1 MVWLVIGQ
9 IEGLSLQPLE
19 TFGGPSTEV
28 AILIDVSG
36 SMIKLDPEGLAREGS
51 KMVNDIADILQAPV
65 KVNVIFYGEKSRVI
79 ALGLNPAE
87 VKKILTDSLKSV
99 KPEKYSDLRSALI
112 LAKDILK
119 KRSDK
124 RQAFVI
130 ILTDGRLKED
140 DIPPGEDINNYLAT
154 LSSMASDFK
163 DNNWNI
169 FAFTTQEPVQSII
182 DLANFSGGAYEKLD
196 NLSELSSR
204 FINLIEG
211 KILRFRVDVKPN
223 SLIELPVEEGVA
235 EIGLVI
241 GFNPKERHYLKI
253 YDPSGKEVKGKR
265 KEGIGYIIATVE
277 NPMPGVWKFEI
288 SKGATILLSMAIPK
302 IISPSGEHPYTE
314 PINVKL
320 RLDPILPKHPD
331 WKNFSAK
338 IYVEYPSGKQE
349 VYDLYDDGQNGDEN
363 PGDGV
368 FGRNIGKFA
377 EGEYVFTAV
386 VSHKPT
392 NAEIRIKK
400 RVKLVYIPIPKI
412 NIEGPWILSRPLK
425 MSIGI
430 SNRSGKVFT
439 EESYTLRVV
448 DPKGNTEN
456 INLQRDNFGQWF
468 GYYEKTFYP
477 GKYKVVGIANVVVRD
492 SDRVSRFSNLT
503 VEDTFTLCV
512 DFYKSKI
519 PSFLFFGQMPGRTY
533 THKLTLLNYCD
544 TDIRIRFSYL
554 RSVFSDTLKDKT
566 IPEFQRPQFEKVEPV
581 EIPPSKG
588 QPTAAYVNV
597 KWIIPKEAK
606 SGTYYAVLKGT
617 QAPSYRPIEIMYPSK
632 VGSWKQVWITFIGMG
647 VLVVGGGFAGWYFT
661 R

>member
-1 MVWLVIGQ
+1 MVWLVMGQ
-9 IEGLSLQPLE
+9 IEGLSLQPQG

-28 AILIDVSG
+28 VILIDVSG
-36 SMIKLDPEGLAREGS
+36 SMVKLDPEGLAREGS
-51 KMVNDIADILQAPV
+51 KMINDIADILQAPV

-87 VKKILTDSLKSV
+87 VKNILTDSLKAV
-99 KPEKYSDLRSALI
+99 KYEKYSDLRSALV

-130 ILTDGRLKED
+130 ILTDGRIKED
-140 DIPPGEDINNYLAT
+140 DIPSGEDINNYLAT

-169 FAFTTQEPVQSII
+169 FVFSTHEAVQSII

-204 FINLIEG
+204 FINLMEE
-211 KILRFRVDVKPN
+211 KVLRFKVDVKPN
-223 SLIELPVEEGVA
+223 SLIKLPVEEGVA

-253 YDPSGKEVKGKR
+253 YDPYGKEVEGKR
-265 KEGIGYIIATVE
+265 KEGKGYIVVIVE
-277 NPMPGVWKFEI
+277 NPKPGVWKFEI

-302 IISPSGEHPYTE
+302 IISPSWEHPYTE

-320 RLDPILPKHPD
+320 KLEPILPKHPD
-331 WKNFSAK
+331 WKNFNAK

-349 VYDLYDDGQNGDEN
+349 VYDLYDDGKNGDEN
-363 PGDGV
+363 PWDGI
-368 FGRNIGKFA
+368 FGRNIGKFP

-386 VSHKPT
+386 VSHRPT

-412 NIEGPWILSRPLK
+412 DIEGPWILSRPLK
-425 MSIGI
+425 ISIGI

-439 EESYTLRVV
+439 EENYTLRVV

-456 INLQRDNFGQWF
+456 VNLQRDNFGQWF

-477 GKYKVVGIANVVVRD
+477 GKYKVFGAANVVVKD
-492 SDRVSRFSNLT
+492 SNRVMRFSNIT
-503 VEDTFTLCV
+503 IEDTFTLCV

-566 IPEFQRPQFEKVEPV
+566 ISESQRPQFEKVEPI

-588 QPTAAYVNV
+588 QPTAAYVNL
-597 KWIIPKEAK
+597 KWIIPREAK
-606 SGTYYAVLKGT
+606 SGTYDIVLKGT
-617 QAPSYRPIEIMYPSK
+617 QAPSYRPIEIRYPSK
-632 VGSWKQVWITFIGMG
+632 VGSWKQVWITFVGMG
-647 VLVVGGGFAGWYFT
+647 VLVVGGGFAAWHFT